1 MEVLAIAIV
10 SIACLASNIL
20 CLLIGVKVGQK
31 VSKGEEVELPTVNPL
46 KAVKEHKAR
55 QEAEWEQDRVNTI
68 LRNIESYDGT
78 GYGQEDV
85 PRG

>member
-1 MEVLAIAIV
+1 MEIAIIMLV
-10 SIACLASNIL
+10 TGFLCMGSFVLGAIL
-20 CLLIGVKVGQK
+20 GQK
-31 VSKGEEVELPTVNPL
+31 VSKDEEIELPTLNPL

-55 QEAEWEQDRVNTI
+55 QEAEWEQDRVKTI

-78 GYGQEDV
+78 GYGQEEV